1 MLKNR
6 FKLMIVLAFMLLSVA
21 CGKTTEAIPTPAEQ
35 FGLNQTSSAATIEAM
50 TTSIVATD
58 LISQQLTAEALALAT
73 PTPSPI
79 PSRTPILPTPSE
91 TPVPT
96 AQTMPP
102 SPTLLPVQDSNCNL
116 ASFIEESIPDGS
128 QFFPGTAFTKTWTLK
143 NIGSCTWT
151 EDYSLVFVSGS
162 QLSTTTS
169 IPISSSQVA
178 PGQNVT
184 ITLPLNAPL
193 SAGTYRSDFKLRSA
207 EGVLFAFRNPETTF
221 WLEIQVRGDNINL
234 ADTYCS
240 ATWES
245 PIGQLH
251 CPGQPGDR
259 AGFVYSDN
267 RPILENGY
275 EDDETALWMGL
286 FNANDA
292 YLKGSYPAMNIP
304 EGAKFSAILGCRPG
318 KTTCEVEFS
327 INYLDSNGEL
337 EQIAKWD
344 EAYDEKYQLLTADL
358 SEIGGRQLRIVL
370 LLKAKG
376 SPAGD
381 EVHLLGPKIQP

>member
-58 LISQQLTAEALALAT
+58 LISQQLTAEALAMAT

-96 AQTMPP
+96 TQTMPP

-116 ASFIEESIPDGS
+116 ASFIEESIPDGAI
-128 QFFPGTAFTKTWTLK
+128 FPDGFSTWTLK
-143 NIGSCTWT
+143 NIGSCTGRRIT
-151 EDYSLVFVSGS
+151 ARLLRQSA
-162 QLSTTTS
+162 QHHHKH
-169 IPISSSQVA
+169 PISSSQVA

-251 CPGQPGDR
+251 CPGQPGI
-259 AGFVYSDN
+259 ALALS
-267 RPILENGY
+267 ILTIARFSTGY
-275 EDDETALWMGL
+275 EDDETVSDGAL
-286 FNANDA
+286 
-292 YLKGSYPAMNIP
+292 
-304 EGAKFSAILGCRPG
+304 
-318 KTTCEVEFS
+318 
-327 INYLDSNGEL
+327 
-337 EQIAKWD
+337 
-344 EAYDEKYQLLTADL
+344 
-358 SEIGGRQLRIVL
+358 
-370 LLKAKG
+370 
-376 SPAGD
+376 
-381 EVHLLGPKIQP
+381 

>member
-6 FKLMIVLAFMLLSVA
+6 FKLIIVLALLLLSAA
-21 CGKTTEAIPTPAEQ
+21 CGKTTGATPTPVEQ
-35 FGLNQTSSAATIEAM
+35 FELNQTSYDATIEVM
-50 TTSIVATD
+50 KTSIVAAD
-58 LISQQLTAEALALAT
+58 LMSQQLTSEALALVT

-79 PSRTPILPTPSE
+79 PSLMPSMPTPSE
-91 TPVPT
+91 TVVPT
-96 AQTMPP
+96 VQTMPP

-116 ASFIEESIPDGS
+116 ASFVEESIPDGS

-143 NIGSCTWT
+143 NIGSCSWT

-169 IPISSSQVA
+169 IPISSSPVA

-184 ITLPLNAPL
+184 ITLPLEAPL

-240 ATWES
+240 ASWES
-245 PIGQLH
+245 PIAKLH

-286 FNANDA
+286 YNANDSF
-292 YLKGSYPAMNIP
+292 LKGTYPAMNIP

-327 INYLDSNGEL
+327 INYINSKGDLV
-337 EQIAKWD
+337 QIAKWD
-344 EAYDEKYQLLTADL
+344 EAYDGKYQLLNADL
-358 SEIGGRQLRIVL
+358 SEIGGRQIRIVL

>member
-6 FKLMIVLAFMLLSVA
+6 FELMIVLVFLLLSAA
-21 CGKTTEAIPTPAEQ
+21 CGKTTEATPTPVEQ
-35 FGLNQTSSAATIEAM
+35 FELNQTSYDATIEVM
-50 TTSIVATD
+50 KTSIVAAE
-58 LISQQLTAEALALAT
+58 LMNQQLTSEALALVT

-79 PSRTPILPTPSE
+79 PSLMPMLPTPSE
-91 TPVPT
+91 TALPPV
-96 AQTMPP
+96 QTMPP
-102 SPTLLPVQDSNCNL
+102 NPTLLPVQDSNCNL
-116 ASFIEESIPDGS
+116 ASFVEESIPDGS

-143 NIGSCTWT
+143 NIGSCSWT

-169 IPISSSQVA
+169 IPISSSPVA

-184 ITLPLNAPL
+184 ITLPLEAPL
-193 SAGTYRSDFKLRSA
+193 SAGTYHSDFKLRSA

-240 ATWES
+240 ASWES
-245 PIGQLH
+245 PIAKLH

-286 FNANDA
+286 YNANDS
-292 YLKGSYPAMNIP
+292 YLKGTYPAMNIP

-327 INYLDSNGEL
+327 INYINSKGDLV
-337 EQIAKWD
+337 QIAKWD
-344 EAYDEKYQLLTADL
+344 EAYDGKYQLLNADL
-358 SEIGGRQLRIVL
+358 SEIGGRQIRIVL